1 MLKTNSRVLLCLLA
15 CMFTTIH
22 AGNVKIHFDFSNV
35 SGSSVIDSESG
46 VTAKL
51 IGSAK
56 VVEMGE
62 YRILELGNTTGYLN
76 MTAETGKIFS
86 ALNDHTVSV
95 YYRVDEGASLSGNGH
110 FLWTFSTSANC
121 GATSGA
127 YSAYRLNE
135 QRIASSPSGF
145 QNEKGYSVGTASPK
159 GRWMHVCYTQQGTT
173 GRLYIN
179 GRMAST
185 ITDMPQNSTLYGAV
199 KPASCWIGRAPFSDD
214 SYLKHTLVADFR
226 VYDSALPANEVDE
239 LAEKTADLEYAYN
252 HGKPG
257 DAAALQT
264 AISDAQTSISSGT
277 DAYLPGAVANV
288 EDLIIVAQ
296 AMVSDGTYS
305 QTVIDKMT
313 SQLNAAVKT
322 MKDTAGRLFDT
333 SDIIAAGIYDTNRGF
348 RHPGGMHT
356 QADFDRI
363 RQQIADKNPTVV
375 RAYNLLKNA
384 EYAQPGI
391 ATYPVE
397 TIIRGGNSGQN
408 YINAA
413 RGATMAYQ
421 NALRWKIEDNRS
433 CAAAA
438 VRILMQWARTCKL
451 VSGDSNWA
459 LAAGLYGYEFA
470 QAAELVRDYD
480 GWSAEDFAEF
490 KKWML
495 TVWYPGNIN
504 FLRGRNGTWENY
516 VGNQGGIRPGH
527 YWSNWPLCNALAVI
541 SIGILCDDVFIYNQG
556 MSFIKYDQ
564 VGTFVNPRTANPI
577 LNDGCTEFIGNLV
590 VTTKES
596 ALETG
601 AYGLLGQMQESGR
614 DGGHAA
620 MALGLAVDI
629 CHVAWNQGDDLFSY
643 MDNRMAAG
651 IEFVAACTQ
660 NVTGLPWTNYKYV
673 DCRTAWHNGWEMTG
687 PAEPAEARAYWGT
700 VIGHYEG
707 VKGIRMPYA
716 EKAYATLTANGPDG
730 GGIGATSGAYDH
742 LGYSVL
748 MNTRDVQ
755 LCPEDKRPTLLKP
768 RITFNRTATSSNP
781 TKPYSPLPED
791 YGTTI
796 DHSELGGL
804 KNNYTT
810 DNQTG
815 VPRGSIITLQP
826 VLPDDEEDTGRWL
839 WNTGE
844 TTRDITVTV
853 DRSFL
858 YRVTYTN
865 KNGVTSEQLF
875 SIAVQGDCEETP
887 DMNPYIVYNGKT
899 ITGPSDNLTVSVLY
913 GDEVTLGINGAR
925 GYDTF
930 LWDDGNTG
938 STITKTVVRDRDIQ
952 AMYLNQGGRKFL
964 ATFHLTT
971 VPAQQYIA
979 VGNAENMGNSVEVL
993 AGSNVTLRLRIP
1005 ATASAD
1011 DVEWHDGSHG
1021 TTYRIEDVSKE
1032 MVLTATYHGATYIYH
1047 IYVKGG
1053 NNTYYS
1059 LLTTGRGYTL
1069 VGSEEEL
1076 SQLSADHYFV
1086 MAADEADLL
1095 IGLKDAPKNGNKALF
1110 FHTPV
1115 NPLTDLS
1122 KVFTIETYG
1131 DAFCLRNIDYDGL
1144 LLQTEYDRPDQLRTH
1159 DQPIACEW
1167 TRLLFNYADGAWT
1180 IENGKYTGNWLGLWT
1195 PSNGLQDG
1203 EEIACNKK
1211 GDEIVRLQ
1219 IFAIAKTR
1227 FHKDYLSGE
1236 DYPTSKDATP
1246 LIVNPAFT
1254 GGNGFGWTMTG
1265 TWGNQ
1270 RYNGAV
1276 EVWHSTNFDF
1286 SQTIDGLPD
1295 GLYTIT
1301 CQMVNGE
1308 GANTGYLYAEGN
1320 SAAGPSKAVV
1330 SQRCTGSNFDAQRDK
1345 MAADTGYGLLTVKT
1359 EVSGGMLTIGIKEPS
1374 NGNTWLVW
1382 DNFTLTYNGNAS
1394 GISDAVRQENH
1405 KQDNS
1410 IYDLSGRKLTGIPA
1424 KGIYIRNGN
1433 KYIVR

>member
-1 MLKTNSRVLLCLLA
+1 MKIINRMLICLLA
-15 CMFTTIH
+15 CLFSAIH
-22 AGNVKIHFDFSNV
+22 AESLKMRFDFSNV
-35 SGSSVIDSESG
+35 SGTSVIDPVSG
-46 VTAKL
+46 VTGKL
-51 IGSAK
+51 IGAAK
-56 VVEMGE
+56 VVEMGK
-62 YRILELGNTTGYLN
+62 YNVLDLGNAAGYLN
-76 MTAETGKIFS
+76 MTAEAGKVFAAQGDYTI
-86 ALNDHTVSV
+86 SV
-95 YYRVDEGASLSGNGH
+95 YYRIDDDASLSGNGY
-110 FLWTFSTSANC
+110 FLWAFSTSAAC
-121 GATSGA
+121 GATNGA
-127 YSAYRLNE
+127 YTAYRLNA
-135 QRIASSPSGF
+135 QRIASSAGGF
-145 QNEKGYSVGTASPK
+145 QNEIGYSVDTPSPK

-173 GRLYIN
+173 GRLYID
-179 GRMAST
+179 GMLTST
-185 ITDMPQNSTLYGAV
+185 ITGMPQNSTIYSSY
-199 KPASCWIGRAPFSDD
+199 KPASCWIGRAPFSGDN
-214 SYLKHTLVADFR
+214 YLKQTLVADFC
-226 VYDSALPANEVDE
+226 VYGEVLTADKVGK
-239 LAEKTADLEYAYN
+239 LAEKTAELEYAYN

-257 DAAALQT
+257 DATALQS
-264 AISDAQTSISSGT
+264 AVNEAQNAVSGDT
-277 DAYLPGAVANV
+277 GNYLPGAVANV
-288 EDLIIVAQ
+288 EDQIVLAL
-296 AMVSDGTYS
+296 AMISDGTYS
-305 QTVIDKMT
+305 QTALDKMT
-313 SQLNAAVKT
+313 ATLNAAVAT
-322 MKDTAGRLFDT
+322 MKATIGKLFDT

-363 RQQIADKNPTVV
+363 RQQIADNNPTVV
-375 RAYNLLKNA
+375 RAYNILKSS
-384 EYAQPGI
+384 EYAQPDI

-470 QAAELVRDYD
+470 QAAELMRDYD
-480 GWSAEDFAEF
+480 GWTAEDFAEF

-495 TVWYPGNIN
+495 TVWYPGNIG

-577 LNDGCTEFIGNLV
+577 LNDGCTEFLGNLV
-590 VTTKES
+590 VTTS
-596 ALETG
+596 DSQLETG
-601 AYGLLGQMQESGR
+601 AYGQLGQMQESGR

-660 NVTGLPWTNYKYV
+660 NVKGLPWTNYKYV

-707 VKGIRMPYA
+707 VKGIKMPYA
-716 EKAYATLTANGPDG
+716 EQAYATLTANGPDG
-730 GGIGATSGAYDH
+730 GGTGATSGAYDH

-748 MNTRDVQ
+748 MNTHNVQ

-768 RITFNRTATSSNP
+768 RITFERTDANGNP
-781 TKPYSPLPED
+781 TNPYSPLLKD

-804 KNNYTT
+804 KNDYTV

-815 VPRGSIITLQP
+815 VPRGSVITLQP
-826 VLPDDEEDTGRWL
+826 QLPDGEEDTGLWQ
-839 WNTGE
+839 WNTGAD
-844 TTRDITVTV
+844 TRDITVTA

-858 YRVTYTN
+858 YRATYTN
-865 KNGVTSEQLF
+865 KNGVKSEQLF
-875 SIAVQGDCEETP
+875 SIAVQGDCVETP
-887 DMNPYIVYNGKT
+887 DMSPYIIYNGKT
-899 ITGPSDNLTVSVLY
+899 ITGEQNNLTVSVLY
-913 GDEVTLGINGAR
+913 GDEVTLGINGAK

-930 LWDDGNTG
+930 LWDDGSNGNTM
-938 STITKTVVRDRDIQ
+938 TKTVVRNRDVQ

-964 ATFHLTT
+964 ATFHLVT

-979 VGNAENMGNSVEVL
+979 IGNAESNGNSVEVL
-993 AGSNVTLRLRIP
+993 AGSNVSLRLRIP
-1005 ATASAD
+1005 TTASAD
-1011 DVEWHDGSHG
+1011 EVEWQDGSHG
-1021 TTYRIEDVSKE
+1021 ITYKIENVSKD
-1032 MVLTATYHGATYIYH
+1032 MQFTATYRGAAYTYY
-1047 IYVKGG
+1047 IYVKKSS
-1053 NNTYYS
+1053 NTYYDM
-1059 LLTTGRGYTL
+1059 LTTGRGYTL
-1069 VGSEEEL
+1069 VGSVEEL
-1076 SQLSADHYFV
+1076 AQLSPDHYFI

-1110 FHTPV
+1110 FQTPAD
-1115 NPLTDLS
+1115 PLADLS

-1144 LLQTEYDRPDQLRTH
+1144 LLQTENGRPDQLRTH
-1159 DQPIACEW
+1159 DQPLACEW
-1167 TRLLFNYADGAWT
+1167 TRLLFTYADGTWT

-1195 PSNGLQDG
+1195 PANGLKDG

-1211 GDEIVRLQ
+1211 GDDIVRLQ
-1219 IFAIAKTR
+1219 LFAIAKAR
-1227 FHKDYLSGE
+1227 FHKDYITTK
-1236 DYPTSKDATP
+1236 DPTANKDATP

-1295 GLYTIT
+1295 GQYTVT
-1301 CQMVNGE
+1301 CQMANGE
-1308 GANTGYLYAEGN
+1308 GSNTGFLYAASAN
-1320 SAAGPSKAVV
+1320 SAAETPKAVV
-1330 SQRCTGSNFDAQRDK
+1330 SQSCVGSNFDAQRDR
-1345 MAADTGYGLLTVKT
+1345 MASNANYGLLSVKT
-1359 EVSGGMLTIGIKEPS
+1359 EVTGGLLTIGIKEPS
-1374 NGNTWLVW
+1374 NGTTWLVW
-1382 DNFTLTYNGNAS
+1382 DNFTLTYNGKSS
-1394 GISDAVRQENH
+1394 GISDIVYQQSH

-1410 IYDLSGRKLTGIPA
+1410 IYDLQGRKLNCIPE
-1424 KGIYIRNGN
+1424 KGIYIQNGR